1 MRQRF
6 PKARALLQTTEYALY
21 YRIRDASYQGL
32 TVDDM
37 LASLSAD
44 DLLEEIAWLELKAE
58 EAAKE
63 REEAARR
70 SHSRR

>member
-32 TVDDM
+32 SVDEM

-44 DLLEEIAWLELKAE
+44 DLLEEIAWYGLKAE

-63 REEAARR
+63 QEAAKRARGRR
-70 SHSRR
+70 